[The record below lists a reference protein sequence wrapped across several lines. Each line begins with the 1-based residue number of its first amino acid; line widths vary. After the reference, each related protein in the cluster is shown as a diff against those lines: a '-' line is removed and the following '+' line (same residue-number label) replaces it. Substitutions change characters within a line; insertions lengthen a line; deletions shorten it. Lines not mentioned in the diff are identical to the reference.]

1 MSKVIM
7 IILFICYIS
16 KWCVDWTINDFLN
29 WTETSLHYSELY
41 FFSKTFMDIILEPF
55 KDEKIVAE
63 QKKTALQLET
73 LRNQMVGLFFTV

>member
-1 MSKVIM
+1 
-7 IILFICYIS
+7 
-16 KWCVDWTINDFLN
+16 
-29 WTETSLHYSELY
+29 
-41 FFSKTFMDIILEPF
+41 MDIISEPF